1 MEPHYV
7 QFFTATILKWKTLLF
22 NNDYKQIILDSLSF
36 LVEKRRIKVYAF
48 VIMPNHIH
56 IVWQVRQGHLLKNVQ
71 RDFLKFTSQQIQKDL
86 RTNHPGLHKEFEV
99 NLKDR
104 KYQIWKRK
112 PLSIDLY
119 SREVIEQKLDYIHHN
134 PVQGKWMLSDDFVQ
148 YPYSSASFYE
158 EDDHRFSFLS
168 HYMEYFEQ
176 D

>member
-1 MEPHYV
+1 MEPNYV

-36 LVEKRRIKVYAF
+36 LVEKRRVKVYAF

-56 IVWQVRQGHLLKNVQ
+56 IIWQICEEHKLENVQ

-86 RTNHPGLHKEFEV
+86 LANNPNLHKEYEV

-134 PVQGKWMLSDDFVQ
+134 PVQGKWMLADDYVQ

-168 HYMEYFEQ
+168 HYMEYFE
-176 D
+176 

>member
-1 MEPHYV
+1 MEPNCV

-22 NNDYKQIILDSLSF
+22 NNAYKEIILDSLSF
-36 LVEKRRIKVYAF
+36 LVRERRAKVYAF

-56 IVWQVRQGHLLKNVQ
+56 LIWQVHEGHQLENVQ

-86 RTNHPGLHKEFEV
+86 RTNHPERHKEFEV

-104 KYQIWKRK
+104 KYQIWQRK
-112 PLSIDLY
+112 PLSVDLY

-134 PVQGKWMLSDDFVQ
+134 PVQGKWMLADDFVQ

-158 EDDHRFSFLS
+158 EDDMHFSFLT
-168 HYMEYFEQ
+168 HYMEYFER